1 MTILEL
7 TLQKLS
13 SAASQFLCAS
23 QVSLGALNWSS
34 PRMHSLKKKTLLR
47 TKKNSLS
54 DYSSSFK
61 IAEKAKRN
69 ITLSQKSIFSPKKSI
84 WFQAFLDICCCLLI
98 CGQKWSFGTVWTRK
112 GEKRCLLHIEGEK
125 MKIDTWT
132 AFGIWLQQTFSFL
145 LFLQQWRGGLF
156 LLRRSSSLRI
166 FYLVEAA
173 EAVAGLINKKE
184 KKKNVG
190 YSDMYWNSFGNS

>member
-1 MTILEL
+1 MCI
-7 TLQKLS
+7 
-13 SAASQFLCAS
+13 
-23 QVSLGALNWSS
+23 
-34 PRMHSLKKKTLLR
+34 
-47 TKKNSLS
+47 
-54 DYSSSFK
+54 SSFFRSTQLVVAK
-61 IAEKAKRN
+61 NAFFEEKDTVEDQEELALGLLIFLQDSPKAKRN
-69 ITLSQKSIFSPKKSI
+69 ITLNQKSNFCPDSRFFSKTSFFCPKKSI

-98 CGQKWSFGTVWTRK
+98 CGQKWSFGTVSTRK

-145 LFLQQWRGGLF
+145 LFLQQWRGGP
-156 LLRRSSSLRI
+156 LLCRSSSLRI

-190 YSDMYWNSFGNS
+190 YSDMYWNSFGNT